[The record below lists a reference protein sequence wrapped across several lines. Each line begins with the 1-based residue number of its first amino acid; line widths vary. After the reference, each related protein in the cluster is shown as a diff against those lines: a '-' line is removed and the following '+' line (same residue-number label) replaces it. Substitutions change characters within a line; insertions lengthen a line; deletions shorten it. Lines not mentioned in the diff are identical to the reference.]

1 MAVDKCLRE
10 SINIDEELQDAII
23 LDNPSFDNSIVG
35 KSLDGRLVY
44 SYEKMVEEMVNDDA
58 IEYTDAIEFIDYNT
72 FRALPYM
79 GEKAPIILLGI
90 DYAND

>member
-1 MAVDKCLRE
+1 MINNELRDI
-10 SINIDEELQDAII
+10 INSDADLQGAII

-35 KSLDGRLVY
+35 KSLDGRLIY
-44 SYEKMVEEMVNDDA
+44 SYDKMVEEMVKDDA
-58 IEYTDAIEFIDYNT
+58 VEYVDAMEFIDYNT

>member
-1 MAVDKCLRE
+1 
-10 SINIDEELQDAII
+10 
-23 LDNPSFDNSIVG
+23 
-35 KSLDGRLVY
+35 
-44 SYEKMVEEMVNDDA
+44 MVEEMVKDDA
-58 IEYTDAIEFIDYNT
+58 IEYVDAIEFIDYNT